1 MELDNQ
7 AESTTEIVKVILAR
21 LLTKPTTQADIVGG
35 YWNND
40 DDEEYF

>member
-1 MELDNQ
+1 MNKEYPDTVR
-7 AESTTEIVKVILAR
+7 EFEHS

-35 YWNND
+35 YWSND